1 MNDRQTDA
9 SRESIL
15 IVDDAPANLRLLAD
29 MLTARGYRVRAVT
42 SGDRALTSARAAPPD
57 LILLDIR
64 MHGMNGYEVCQQ
76 LKAERQTRHIPVIFI
91 SALDELHDKVQA
103 FEVGGV
109 DYVTKPFQGEE
120 VLARVETH
128 LALRRLQNQL
138 RDANR
143 QLIEANQKMERELAL
158 AGKVQASFLPPKL
171 QVEAGW
177 QIATM
182 LKPARQT
189 SGDFYD
195 LIPLPNGSMGL
206 LIADVV
212 DKGVS
217 AALFMALS
225 WILIRTYAVEH
236 PTQPRNVFA
245 AVNRRILAE
254 IGSGQFVTAFYG
266 ILDPA
271 TGKLSYCNAGHP
283 PPLLFGAIHGAEGHS
298 LSRTGMAL
306 GVVETETWEQGVA
319 ELHPGDTLVLYS
331 DGVTEAENEQAVP
344 FGDSRLRASVRGNLG
359 RPAQETLDALFAAIR
374 AFSGKALQ
382 SDDITV
388 MVVFRGSL

>member
-1 MNDRQTDA
+1 MSDRRTDA

-15 IVDDAPANLRLLAD
+15 LVDDAPANLRLLAE
-29 MLTARGYRVRAVT
+29 MLTAQGYRVRAAT
-42 SGDRALTSARAAPPD
+42 SGNRALTSARAAPPD

-64 MHGMNGYEVCQQ
+64 MPGMNGYEVCQQ
-76 LKAERQTRHIPVIFI
+76 LKAEQQTCHIPVIFI
-91 SALDELHDKVQA
+91 SALDELQDKVQA
-103 FEVGGV
+103 FEVGGI

-138 RDANR
+138 QDANR
-143 QLIEANQKMERELAL
+143 KLMEANQRMERELAL
-158 AGKVQASFLPPKL
+158 AGKVQASFLPPEL
-171 QVEAGW
+171 EVEAGW

-182 LKPARQT
+182 IKPARQT

-195 LIPLPNGSMGL
+195 VIPLPNGSLGL

-236 PTQPRNVFA
+236 PTQPGNVLA

-254 IGSGQFVTAFYG
+254 IGSGQFITAFYG

-271 TGKLSYCNAGHP
+271 MGKLTYCNAGHP
-283 PPLLFGAIHGAEGHS
+283 PPLLFGAQHSAGGQS

-306 GVVETETWEQGVA
+306 GVVETETWEQGVV
-319 ELHPGDTLVLYS
+319 ELGLGDTLVLYS

-344 FGDSRLRASVRGNLG
+344 FGDSRLRAAARANLG
-359 RPAQETLDALFAAIR
+359 RPAQETRDALLAEIR
-374 AFSGKALQ
+374 AFSGEALQ

-388 MVVFRGSL
+388 MVVFRGP

>member
-1 MNDRQTDA
+1 MSDECADA
-9 SRESIL
+9 CGESIL
-15 IVDDAPANLRLLAD
+15 IVDDAPANLRLLAE
-29 MLTARGYRVRAVT
+29 MLAARGYRVRAVT

-64 MHGMNGYEVCQQ
+64 MPGMNGYEVCQQ
-76 LKAERQTRHIPVIFI
+76 LKAGRQTCHIPVIFI

-103 FEVGGV
+103 FAVGGV

-138 RDANR
+138 QDAN
-143 QLIEANQKMERELAL
+143 QKLMEANEKMERELAL
-158 AGKVQASFLPPKL
+158 AGKVQASFLPPEL
-171 QVEAGW
+171 DVEAGW
-177 QIATM
+177 QIAAM
-182 LKPARQT
+182 VKPARQT

-195 LIPLPNGSMGL
+195 LIRLPNGSLGL

-225 WILIRTYAVEH
+225 WSLIRTYAVEY
-236 PTQPRNVFA
+236 PTQPGNVLA
-245 AVNRRILAE
+245 AVNRRILAD
-254 IGSGQFVTAFYG
+254 IGSGQFITAFYG
-266 ILDPA
+266 ILDQV
-271 TGKLSYCNAGHP
+271 TGKLTYCNAGHP
-283 PPLLFGAIHGAEGHS
+283 PPLLFGAQYSAAGQS

-306 GVVETETWEQGVA
+306 GVVETETWEQSVV
-319 ELHPGDTLVLYS
+319 ELNPSDTLVLYS
-331 DGVTEAENEQAVP
+331 DGITEAENEQAES
-344 FGDSRLRASVRGNLG
+344 FGDSRLRATVRANLG
-359 RPAQETLDALFAAIR
+359 RPAQETRDALLARIR
-374 AFSGKALQ
+374 AFSGEVVQ

-388 MVVFRGSL
+388 MVVFRGA